1 MTNTTPS
8 TQDFL
13 NSIYPFNQLPS
24 EKLENIAQKIKPLRY
39 RMGQTIFVRETM
51 PDKVVIIY
59 EGQARLLGYPR
70 GAKFPETLQ
79 LYKPGDIIGWTSL
92 IRGIPCETVIATI
105 ETNCISIS
113 KSDFIELLEL
123 SRNTENS
130 SEFTTYFYNQP
141 SLIEVY
147 DLLGK

>member
-13 NSIYPFNQLPS
+13 NSIYPFNQLS
-24 EKLENIAQKIKPLRY
+24 DEKLVSVVNKLQSLRY

-59 EGQARLLGYPR
+59 EGQARLLGYAP

-79 LYKPGDIIGWTSL
+79 LYKSGDIIGWTSL
-92 IRGIPCETVIATI
+92 
-105 ETNCISIS
+105 
-113 KSDFIELLEL
+113 
-123 SRNTENS
+123 
-130 SEFTTYFYNQP
+130 
-141 SLIEVY
+141 
-147 DLLGK
+147 